1 MVPIQEHDIEDVANY
16 MACYAFFTLEVH
28 RCPLRIFGD
37 VFRVLE
43 RTVTWEA
50 PVAFKAVIQTLFE
63 RFPAVLVPA
72 REKLCQQAL
81 LFPFI
86 EMLALGR
93 IKMLQTNAKRVGR
106 CLAGRLSCQA
116 AEGILST
123 RLSLETT
130 LFLTHADS
138 AWTSRIRA

>member
-72 REKLCQQAL
+72 RESFANKRSSSHSSKCWPWVESKCFKLMQNV
-81 LFPFI
+81 
-86 EMLALGR
+86 LGG
-93 IKMLQTNAKRVGR
+93 VWP
-106 CLAGRLSCQA
+106 
-116 AEGILST
+116 EG
-123 RLSLETT
+123 
-130 LFLTHADS
+130 
-138 AWTSRIRA
+138 